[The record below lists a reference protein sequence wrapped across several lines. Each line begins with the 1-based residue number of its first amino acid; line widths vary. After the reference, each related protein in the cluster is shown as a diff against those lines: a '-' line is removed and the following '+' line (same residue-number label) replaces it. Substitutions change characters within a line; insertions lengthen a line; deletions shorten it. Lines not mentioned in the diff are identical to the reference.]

1 MNTFKCDRCGKYFD
15 VKVPDSKLP
24 HIVTVPD
31 DNKCSFSTR
40 HKMDLCPMC
49 QAKLDYF
56 MDNPD
61 QGTAVAEEPKPEGFE
76 GFLQKV
82 RNAYAEFRK

>member
-1 MNTFKCDRCGKYFD
+1 MNTFKCDRCGDYFD
-15 VKVPDSKLP
+15 AKLPDSKIA

-31 DNKCSFSTR
+31 DYKLNFATR
-40 HKMDLCPMC
+40 HKLDLCPMC

-61 QGTAVAEEPKPEGFE
+61 QGKVAEEPELEGFE

>member
-1 MNTFKCDRCGKYFD
+1 MNTFKCDRCGEYFD
-15 VKVPDSKLP
+15 AKLPNSKLQ
-24 HIVTVPD
+24 HIVTVSD
-31 DNKCSFSTR
+31 DPRACFVNR
-40 HKMDLCPMC
+40 HNLDLCPMC

-56 MDNPD
+56 MNNPD
-61 QGTAVAEEPKPEGFE
+61 QGTVAEEPKLEGFE